1 MTANEVSAMY
11 SVKVLEYLIALA
23 YLMLF
28 VPFWWFVNA
37 ERAGSPATVAEAGW
51 LGSMAGWFRVP
62 GNVYFHPGH
71 AWARLGAGPLVTVG
85 MDDFAQKLVGAVSV
99 VKLPAV
105 GAQLRQ
111 GETAWT
117 LTSGSKSVDM
127 LSPVDGTVTAVN
139 EKLTTEPE
147 RIGDDPYGERWF
159 MKIRAPRVKANLK
172 QLLDGALARRWMDE
186 SCAAL
191 RALMSPALGQ
201 LCEDG
206 GVPVEGM
213 AKSLDPRRWD
223 EIARRFLLTEAA
235 EANDERASSNP
246 LDARREESRFAN

>member
-1 MTANEVSAMY
+1 MY
-11 SVKVLEYLIALA
+11 SVKVLEYVIAAA
-23 YLMLF
+23 YLILF
-28 VPFWWFVNA
+28 VPFWRFVNA
-37 ERAGSPATVAEAGW
+37 ERAGSLAIVTETGW
-51 LGSMAGWFRVP
+51 LGSMADWFRVP
-62 GNVYFHPGH
+62 DSVYFHPGH
-71 AWARLGAGPLVTVG
+71 AWARLGAGQLVTVG
-85 MDDFAQKLVGAVSV
+85 MDDFAQKLVGAVSAIR
-99 VKLPAV
+99 LPAV

-139 EKLTTEPE
+139 EMLTTEPE
-147 RIGDDPYGERWF
+147 RLGEDPYGERWLV
-159 MKIRAPRVKANLK
+159 KVRAPRVKANLK
-172 QLLDGALARRWMDE
+172 QLLGGGLARRWMDE
-186 SCAAL
+186 SCVAL

-213 AKSLDPRRWD
+213 AKSLDPSRWD

-235 EANDERASSNP
+235 DANDERASSDQ
-246 LDARREESRFAN
+246 LGARREESRFAN